1 MAGGISV
8 TYCPWDYFL
17 SPILHSSTGQ
27 VYPNLSNTHMITT
40 NNFFIEKKDRM
51 WTVELFFQPKSEKW
65 KIHVMRNN
73 NEEKCLFG
81 VILRLISSKYED
93 EASSHSAKPLRS
105 ERVKNFIPFSRH
117 NFRFQLYIRK
127 MIVFVD
133 ITVFSVLRA
142 LFVEQTTK

>member
-1 MAGGISV
+1 
-8 TYCPWDYFL
+8 
-17 SPILHSSTGQ
+17 
-27 VYPNLSNTHMITT
+27 
-40 NNFFIEKKDRM
+40 
-51 WTVELFFQPKSEKW
+51 
-65 KIHVMRNN
+65 MRNN

-105 ERVKNFIPFSRH
+105 EGVKNFIPFSRH

-142 LFVEQTTK
+142 LFVEQTTKKKAQNRHLQHIDLIVAKFVLSSGDSCGQRER

>member
-1 MAGGISV
+1 
-8 TYCPWDYFL
+8 
-17 SPILHSSTGQ
+17 
-27 VYPNLSNTHMITT
+27 
-40 NNFFIEKKDRM
+40 
-51 WTVELFFQPKSEKW
+51 
-65 KIHVMRNN
+65 MRNN

-81 VILRLISSKYED
+81 VIFRVISSKYED